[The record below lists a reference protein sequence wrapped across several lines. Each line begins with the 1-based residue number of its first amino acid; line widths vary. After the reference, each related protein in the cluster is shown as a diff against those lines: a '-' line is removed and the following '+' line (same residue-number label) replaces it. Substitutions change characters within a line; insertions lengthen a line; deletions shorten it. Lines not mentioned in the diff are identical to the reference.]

1 MPAIIDLVSK
11 SVTAELFGVV
21 VSGGVLV
28 HVFIVV
34 VVVVVVVDV
43 VAGAL
48 V

>member
-1 MPAIIDLVSK
+1 MTAINDLVSK

-21 VSGGVLV
+21 VSFSVLV

-34 VVVVVVVDV
+34 VVVVLVDV